1 MHQNLIIAQPKI
13 WMEEP
18 HNCTDTKD
26 VLTLLTSL
34 FDPLVAY
41 DSHMNY
47 VPALAESW
55 VVSDDARMWTFT
67 CTTP

>member
-1 MHQNLIIAQPKI
+1 MHQKLIIAQPKL